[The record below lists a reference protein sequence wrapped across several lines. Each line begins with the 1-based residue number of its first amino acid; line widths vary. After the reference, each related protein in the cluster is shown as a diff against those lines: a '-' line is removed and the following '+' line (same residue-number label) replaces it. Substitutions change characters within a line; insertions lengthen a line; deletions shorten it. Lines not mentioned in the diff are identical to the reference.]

1 MSRNNIFWFFFGFSV
16 YPLGGLEIMKK
27 LEFSHFCQNLDI
39 FGLFNQYNHE
49 KSTKIKVIL
58 EMCVVKFK
66 KSTNTPGGN
75 QFSEHH
81 GGLNS
86 KILSKKRPK
95 NQFFTILTP
104 WNMPNMHKKPFETNL
119 NTLRMKWIQYKY
131 RSTTFVYTAGG
142 QIRLFWWKMTQNNG
156 VLIITPKF

>member
-1 MSRNNIFWFFFGFSV
+1 
-16 YPLGGLEIMKK
+16 MKK

-81 GGLNS
+81 GGVKLQNFVE
-86 KILSKKRPK
+86 KKAEKSVFHNFDP
-95 NQFFTILTP
+95 L
-104 WNMPNMHKKPFETNL
+104 
-119 NTLRMKWIQYKY
+119 KY
-131 RSTTFVYTAGG
+131 A
-142 QIRLFWWKMTQNNG
+142 KHA
-156 VLIITPKF
+156 

>member
-1 MSRNNIFWFFFGFSV
+1 
-16 YPLGGLEIMKK
+16 MKK

-58 EMCVVKFK
+58 EICVVKFK

-86 KILSKKRPK
+86 KILSKKKAEKSVFHNFDP
-95 NQFFTILTP
+95 L
-104 WNMPNMHKKPFETNL
+104 
-119 NTLRMKWIQYKY
+119 KY
-131 RSTTFVYTAGG
+131 AEHA
-142 QIRLFWWKMTQNNG
+142 
-156 VLIITPKF
+156 

>member
-1 MSRNNIFWFFFGFSV
+1 
-16 YPLGGLEIMKK
+16 MKK

-66 KSTNTPGGN
+66 KSTNTPEGN

-104 WNMPNMHKKPFETNL
+104 
-119 NTLRMKWIQYKY
+119 
-131 RSTTFVYTAGG
+131 
-142 QIRLFWWKMTQNNG
+142 
-156 VLIITPKF
+156 